1 MFTCCQENSP
11 LIKAVEAKTAR
22 LALNG
27 CALRAACIRPRT
39 NVNESTLERRH
50 TLLALLQDSLKKGHW
65 KVALR
70 RFLML
75 RSFELAVPV
84 ELEKVCERF
93 MERCPDRELA
103 RMHQSA
109 SDLVAMVGPVRDA
122 DHGSRR
128 IVDKYDYLHSIARPR
143 IE

>member
-11 LIKAVEAKTAR
+11 LIKAVEGKTAR

-27 CALRAACIRPRT
+27 CTLRAACIRPRT

-50 TLLALLQDSLKKGHW
+50 TLLALLQDSLEKGHW

-109 SDLVAMVGPVRDA
+109 NDLVAMVSGLPATDRTCLRV
-122 DHGSRR
+122 
-128 IVDKYDYLHSIARPR
+128 VDKYEYLHSIARPSHK
-143 IE
+143 